1 MGKLNY
7 IAFVSMPIIIKEGI
21 MSVLNLNPKKRNLK
35 AYTFNTIQEL
45 DNYTEKS
52 IFNLIIVNSD
62 ITENEI
68 KNINNLKSSIPNS
81 KIIGI
86 ISNNPNRDFYSLLDN
101 QIFLNDNSSKIVEI
115 VELCLSDE
123 NKSNN
128 KSFENKLS
136 DRETDV
142 LKLLVIGKT
151 NKEIADELFISIHT
165 VISHRKNIT
174 TKLGIKSTAAMAIY
188 AVASN
193 IIDLNDN
200 LNLFK

>member
-7 IAFVSMPIIIKEGI
+7 IAFVSMPTIIKEGI
-21 MSVLNLNPKKRNLK
+21 MTVLNSKKLNLK
-35 AYTFNTIQEL
+35 ANTFNNIQEL
-45 DNYTEKS
+45 NNYSNKS
-52 IFNLIIVNSD
+52 IFDLIIINSD
-62 ITENEI
+62 ITGNEI
-68 KNINNLKSSIPNS
+68 KNINNLKSTIPNS

-101 QIFLNDNSSKIVEI
+101 KIFLNDNSSKIVEI
-115 VELCLSDE
+115 VELCLSNE
-123 NKSNN
+123 NKSNK

-136 DRETDV
+136 ERETDV
-142 LKLLVIGKT
+142 LKLLIQGKT

-174 TKLGIKSTAAMAIY
+174 TKLGIKSIAAMAIY
-188 AVASN
+188 AVANN

>member
-7 IAFVSMPIIIKEGI
+7 IAFVSMPTIIKEGI
-21 MSVLNLNPKKRNLK
+21 MTVLNSKKFNLK
-35 AYTFNTIQEL
+35 ANTFNNIQEL
-45 DNYTEKS
+45 NNYSNKS
-52 IFNLIIVNSD
+52 IFDLIIINSN
-62 ITENEI
+62 ITGNEI
-68 KNINNLKSSIPNS
+68 KNINNLKSTIPNS

-101 QIFLNDNSSKIVEI
+101 KIFLNDNSSKIVEI
-115 VELCLSDE
+115 VELCLSNE
-123 NKSNN
+123 NKSNK

-136 DRETDV
+136 ERETDV
-142 LKLLVIGKT
+142 LKLLIQGKT

-174 TKLGIKSTAAMAIY
+174 TKLGIKSIAAMAIY
-188 AVASN
+188 AVANN

>member
-7 IAFVSMPIIIKEGI
+7 IAFVSMPTIIKEGI
-21 MSVLNLNPKKRNLK
+21 MTVLNPKKRNLK
-35 AYTFNTIQEL
+35 AYTFNNIQEL
-45 DNYTEKS
+45 NNYSNKS
-52 IFNLIIVNSD
+52 IFELIIINSD
-62 ITENEI
+62 ITGNEI
-68 KNINNLKSSIPNS
+68 KNINNLKSTIPNS

-101 QIFLNDNSSKIVEI
+101 KIFLNDNSSKIVEI
-115 VELCLSDE
+115 VELCLSNE
-123 NKSNN
+123 NKSNK

-136 DRETDV
+136 ERETDV
-142 LKLLVIGKT
+142 LKLLIQGKT

-174 TKLGIKSTAAMAIY
+174 TKLGIKSIAAMAIY
-188 AVASN
+188 AVANN

>member
-1 MGKLNY
+1 L
-7 IAFVSMPIIIKEGI
+7 III
-21 MSVLNLNPKKRNLK
+21 
-35 AYTFNTIQEL
+35 
-45 DNYTEKS
+45 
-52 IFNLIIVNSD
+52 NSD
-62 ITENEI
+62 ITGNEI
-68 KNINNLKSSIPNS
+68 KNINNLKSTIPNS

-101 QIFLNDNSSKIVEI
+101 KIFLNDNSSKIIEI
-115 VELCLSDE
+115 VELCLSNE
-123 NKSNN
+123 NKSNK

-136 DRETDV
+136 ERETDV
-142 LKLLVIGKT
+142 LKLLIQGKT

-174 TKLGIKSTAAMAIY
+174 TKLGIKSIAAMAIY
-188 AVASN
+188 AVANN

>member
-1 MGKLNY
+1 MGKLNC
-7 IAFVSMPIIIKEGI
+7 IAFISIPVIIKEGI
-21 MSVLNLNPKKRNLK
+21 MSVLNPKNPNLK
-35 AYTFNTIQEL
+35 TDTFNTIQEL
-45 DNYTEKS
+45 KNYKDKS
-52 IFNLIIVNSD
+52 IFNLIIINSD
-62 ITENEI
+62 ITENKINSI
-68 KNINNLKSSIPNS
+68 KNIKSSIPNI

-86 ISNNPNRDFYSLLDN
+86 ISNNPNRDFYSLIDN
-101 QIFLNDNSSKIVEI
+101 KIYLNDNASKIVEI

-123 NKSNN
+123 NKSNK

-142 LKLLVIGKT
+142 LKLLVAGKA

-188 AVASN
+188 AVANN
-193 IIDLNDN
+193 IIDIDDK

>member
-7 IAFVSMPIIIKEGI
+7 IAFISMPPIIKEGI
-21 MSVLNLNPKKRNLK
+21 MTILNPKKLNLK
-35 AYTFNTIQEL
+35 AYTFNDIQEL
-45 DNYTEKS
+45 NNYSNKS

-62 ITENEI
+62 ITGNEI
-68 KNINNLKSSIPNS
+68 KNIKNLKSTIPNT
-81 KIIGI
+81 KIIGL
-86 ISNNPNRDFYSLLDN
+86 ISNSPNREFYSLLDN
-101 QIFLNDNSSKIVEI
+101 KIFLNDDSSKIVEI
-115 VELCLSDE
+115 IELCLSNK
-123 NKSNN
+123 NKSNK

-136 DRETDV
+136 VRETEV
-142 LKLLVIGKT
+142 LKLLVLGKS

-174 TKLGIKSTAAMAIY
+174 HKLGIKSTAAMAIY
-188 AVASN
+188 AVANN

>member
-7 IAFVSMPIIIKEGI
+7 IAFVSMPTIIKEGI
-21 MSVLNLNPKKRNLK
+21 ITVLNSNKLNLK
-35 AYTFNTIQEL
+35 AYTFNNIQEL
-45 DNYTEKS
+45 NNYSNKS
-52 IFNLIIVNSD
+52 IFELIIINSD
-62 ITENEI
+62 ITGNEI
-68 KNINNLKSSIPNS
+68 KNINNLKSTIPNS

-101 QIFLNDNSSKIVEI
+101 KIFLNDNSSKIVEI

-123 NKSNN
+123 NKSNK

-136 DRETDV
+136 ERETDV
-142 LKLLVIGKT
+142 LKLLIQGKT

-188 AVASN
+188 AVANN
-193 IIDLNDN
+193 IIDINDN
-200 LNLFK
+200 IDLV

>member
-7 IAFVSMPIIIKEGI
+7 IAFIFMPVIIKEGI
-21 MSVLNLNPKKRNLK
+21 MSVLNPKRPNLK

-45 DNYTEKS
+45 NDYKDKS
-52 IFNLIIVNSD
+52 IFNLIIINSD

-68 KNINNLKSSIPNS
+68 NSIKNIKSSIPNIN
-81 KIIGI
+81 IIGL
-86 ISNNPNRDFYSLLDN
+86 ISNNPNRDFYSLIDN
-101 QIFLNDNSSKIVEI
+101 KIYLNDNASKIVEI

-128 KSFENKLS
+128 KNFENKLS

-142 LKLLVIGKT
+142 LKLLVKGKS
-151 NKEIADELFISIHT
+151 NKEIAEELFISIHT

-174 TKLGIKSTAAMAIY
+174 AKLRIKSTAAMAIY
-188 AVASN
+188 AVANN
-193 IIDLNDN
+193 IIDINDN
-200 LNLFK
+200 IDLI

>member
-7 IAFVSMPIIIKEGI
+7 IAFVSMPTIIKEGI
-21 MSVLNLNPKKRNLK
+21 MTVLNPKKRNLK
-35 AYTFNTIQEL
+35 AYTFNNIQEL
-45 DNYTEKS
+45 NDYTDKS
-52 IFNLIIVNSD
+52 IFNLTIVNSD
-62 ITENEI
+62 ITDNEI
-68 KNINNLKSSIPNS
+68 KNINNLKSTIPNS

-101 QIFLNDNSSKIVEI
+101 KIFLNDNSLKIIEI
-115 VELCLSDE
+115 IELCLSDE
-123 NKSNN
+123 NRSN
-128 KSFENKLS
+128 KTIVEHKLS
-136 DRETDV
+136 ERETDV
-142 LKLLVIGKT
+142 LKLLVAGRT

-188 AVASN
+188 AVANN
-193 IIDLNDN
+193 IIDINDN

>member
-7 IAFVSMPIIIKEGI
+7 IAFVSMPTIIKEGI
-21 MSVLNLNPKKRNLK
+21 MTVLNSKKFNLK
-35 AYTFNTIQEL
+35 ANTFNNIQEL
-45 DNYTEKS
+45 NNYSNKS
-52 IFNLIIVNSD
+52 IFDLIIINSN
-62 ITENEI
+62 ITGNEI
-68 KNINNLKSSIPNS
+68 KNINNLKSTIPNS

-101 QIFLNDNSSKIVEI
+101 KIFLNDNSSKIVEI
-115 VELCLSDE
+115 VELCLSNE
-123 NKSNN
+123 NKSNK

-136 DRETDV
+136 ERETDV
-142 LKLLVIGKT
+142 LKLLIQGKT

-165 VISHRKNIT
+165 VISHRKNII

>member
-7 IAFVSMPIIIKEGI
+7 IAFVSMPTIIKEGI
-21 MSVLNLNPKKRNLK
+21 ITVLNTKKRNLK
-35 AYTFNTIQEL
+35 AYSFNNIQEL
-45 DNYTEKS
+45 NNYSDKN

-62 ITENEI
+62 ITGNEI
-68 KNINNLKSSIPNS
+68 KNINNLKSTIPTI

-101 QIFLNDNSSKIVEI
+101 KIFLNDNSSKIVEI

-123 NKSNN
+123 NKSNK

-142 LKLLVIGKT
+142 LKLLVQGKA

-188 AVASN
+188 AVANN
-193 IIDLNDN
+193 IIDINDN

>member
-7 IAFVSMPIIIKEGI
+7 IAFISMPIIIKEGI
-21 MSVLNLNPKKRNLK
+21 MTVLNPKKRNLK
-35 AYTFNTIQEL
+35 AYTFNNIQEL
-45 DNYTEKS
+45 NDYTDKS
-52 IFNLIIVNSD
+52 ILNLIIINSD
-62 ITENEI
+62 IAGNEI
-68 KNINNLKSSIPNS
+68 KNINILQSSIPNI

-101 QIFLNDNSSKIVEI
+101 KIYLNDNSSKIAEI

-123 NKSNN
+123 NKSNK

-142 LKLLVIGKT
+142 LKLLVQGKA

-174 TKLGIKSTAAMAIY
+174 AKLGIKSTAAMAIY
-188 AVASN
+188 AVANN
-193 IIDLNDN
+193 IIDINDN